1 MERREERKRQDK
13 ALPRRRNRSGA
24 WDLENDGLDPLLSGS
39 CQAARRGPQAPAH
52 LNLSAA
58 SWIVFRPESTFQY
71 HLSDGRRVQESQ
83 SAKGCLHSLGTV
95 LTVLTSPKET
105 SLRRAMALELLCL
118 CKTEVLLPGMRI
130 SGSGGGK

>member
-39 CQAARRGPQAPAH
+39 YQAARRGPQAPAR

-71 HLSDGRRVQESQ
+71 HLSDGRRAQLSQ
-83 SAKGCLHSLGTV
+83 SAKGCLHSLGM
-95 LTVLTSPKET
+95 VLTSPKET
-105 SLRRAMALELLCL
+105 SLRRAMTLELLCL